1 MHIALQ
7 NVYREKLK
15 KKIVV
20 EGQKILISEG
30 GFIIA
35 ESDFLEEYQEIINS
49 YFLYIMFFY
58 TIHLGRTAQ

>member
-1 MHIALQ
+1 MCI
-7 NVYREKLK
+7 EKNFR

-30 GFIIA
+30 SFVTG
-35 ESDFLEEYQEIINS
+35 ESDFLEEFQEIINS

-58 TIHLGRTAQ
+58 TINLGRTAH